1 MDEFRR
7 QLQKRLDTREQEGL
21 LRTLK
26 YTSALID
33 FTSNDYLGL
42 ARSQSLFD
50 QIHLA
55 LNTFTTKSNGATGSR
70 LLAGNTAYYETVEA
84 NLAEIFKAEAS
95 LILNSGY
102 AANLAVLSS
111 LPQRNDTILY
121 DELAHA
127 CIKDGARL
135 SLAKRFSFR
144 HNDLEDLESK
154 LKRAEGNIY
163 IAVESVYSMDG
174 DQCPLQALVEL
185 AEKYNAFIILD
196 EAHST
201 GVCGERGSG
210 LAVSENLHNRIAVRV
225 YTFGKAMGIHGAC
238 IAGSSELKNYLIN
251 FARPFIYTTALP
263 LHSIVAIECA
273 FNYLQKNIYLQQH
286 LQENIRTYLDS
297 VQDLPN
303 KTISSSSIQTAIF
316 PGNDYSRKVATEL
329 QQKGFDV
336 RPILSPTVPKGSE
349 RLRICLHT
357 FNTRDEIEALA
368 GALKSL
374 HAIAH

>member
-7 QLQKRLDTREQEGL
+7 QLQMRLETREQEGL

-26 YTSALID
+26 YTSALVD

-42 ARSQSLFD
+42 ARSQELFA
-50 QIHLA
+50 QIHHTLDSFK
-55 LNTFTTKSNGATGSR
+55 NKSNGATGSR
-70 LLAGNTAYYETVEA
+70 LLAGNTEYYESVEA
-84 NLAEIFKAEAS
+84 KLAAIFKAEAS

-102 AANLAVLSS
+102 TANLAVLSS

-144 HNDLEDLESK
+144 HNDLDDLESK
-154 LKRAEGNIY
+154 LKRAEGTIY

-174 DQCPLQALVEL
+174 DQCPLHALVAL
-185 AEKYNAFIILD
+185 AEKYNAFVILD

-201 GVCGERGSG
+201 GVYGERGSG

-238 IAGSSELKNYLIN
+238 IAGSSELRKYMIN
-251 FARPFIYTTALP
+251 FARPFIYTTAMP
-263 LHSIVAIECA
+263 LHSVVAIECA
-273 FNYLQKNIYLQQH
+273 FNYLQENIYLQQQ
-286 LQENIRTYLDS
+286 LKDNIHAYLNAA
-297 VQDLPN
+297 QDLPN
-303 KTISSSSIQTAIF
+303 KTVSHSSIQTAIF
-316 PGNDYSRKVATEL
+316 PGNEHSKKVATEL

-357 FNTRDEIEALA
+357 FNTAHEIETLA
-368 GALKSL
+368 DALKSL
-374 HAIAH
+374 HALAH

>member
-7 QLQKRLDTREQEGL
+7 QLQMRLETREQEGL

-26 YTSALID
+26 YTSALVD

-42 ARSQSLFD
+42 ARSQELFA
-50 QIHLA
+50 QIHHTLDSFK
-55 LNTFTTKSNGATGSR
+55 NKSNGATGSR
-70 LLAGNTAYYETVEA
+70 LLAGNTEYYESVEA
-84 NLAEIFKAEAS
+84 KLAAIFKAEAS

-102 AANLAVLSS
+102 TANLAVLSS

-144 HNDLEDLESK
+144 HNDLDDLESK
-154 LKRAEGNIY
+154 LKRAEGTIY

-174 DQCPLQALVEL
+174 DQCPLHALVAL
-185 AEKYNAFIILD
+185 AEKYNAFVILD

-201 GVCGERGSG
+201 GVYGERGSG

-238 IAGSSELKNYLIN
+238 IAGNSELRKYMIN
-251 FARPFIYTTALP
+251 FARPFIYTTAMP
-263 LHSIVAIECA
+263 LHSVVAIECA
-273 FNYLQKNIYLQQH
+273 FNYLQENIYLQQQ
-286 LQENIRTYLDS
+286 LKDNIHAYLNAA
-297 VQDLPN
+297 QDLSN
-303 KTISSSSIQTAIF
+303 KTVSHSSIQTAIF
-316 PGNDYSRKVATEL
+316 PGNEHSKKVATEL

-357 FNTRDEIEALA
+357 FNTAHEIETLA
-368 GALKSL
+368 DALKSL
-374 HAIAH
+374 HALAH